1 MAKRAR
7 RQYKLA
13 ARSDFRRS
21 AVRTLFLSILGTKSS
36 HADTYSGSMK
46 HLLLNSDWRRV
57 GRDRRARC
65 IVEQA
70 LRTGNQ
76 WIPAV
81 HVGGFLTIQSLRKRL
96 GDSPALGRALQML
109 VCGLHAAAG
118 TLQVALRTSQTLVR
132 SFSNAWVHSS
142 SQRVGAHIKK
152 SNQIPP

>member
-1 MAKRAR
+1 
-7 RQYKLA
+7 
-13 ARSDFRRS
+13 
-21 AVRTLFLSILGTKSS
+21 
-36 HADTYSGSMK
+36 MK
-46 HLLLNSDWRRV
+46 HLLLNSDWRWV

-70 LRTGNQ
+70 LWTGYQ

-81 HVGGFLTIQSLRKRL
+81 HVGDFLYTESSKTP

-109 VCGLHAAAG
+109 VRGLHAAAG